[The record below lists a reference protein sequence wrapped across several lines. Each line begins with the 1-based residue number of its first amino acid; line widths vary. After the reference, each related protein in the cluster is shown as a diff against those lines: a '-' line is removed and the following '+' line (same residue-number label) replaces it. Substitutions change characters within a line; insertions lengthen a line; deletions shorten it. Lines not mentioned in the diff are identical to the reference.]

1 MGGGKNTRENTPM
14 TVRFPKA
21 AHSAALARR
30 FRGLASVALA
40 VFWLSAYGPAWGDPP
55 PAGNTLCGLPAL
67 ENILS
72 RYERIAAGG
81 GWPRVPDGPT
91 LREGDRND
99 RVLFLKRRLAAAG
112 DMAETEARGNR
123 FDGPLK
129 EAVLRFQSRHGLE
142 ADGLVGTRTLR
153 ELNTPVDDRI
163 RQLTG
168 NMERCRLLPV
178 LEDRRHIVVNIA
190 DFTLKL
196 YEEGTLRL
204 FMPVIVGT
212 TYRQTPVVSGRIAS
226 LVLNPEWN
234 VPLSIAT
241 EDMLPRIK
249 KDPGYLARQGLRV
262 LQDWKTGEELDP
274 AAIDWAGLSPED
286 FPYWLRQDPGPQNA
300 LGRVKFLF
308 PNPHYLFLHDT
319 PAREQFDKNERLFS
333 SGCIRLARPL
343 GLAVYLLQG
352 TPLGSMEALAAAIEE
367 GETVTV
373 DIPSPMAIYIVYL
386 TAWVDPGGTVQ
397 FRNDVY
403 NRDGDP

>member
-1 MGGGKNTRENTPM
+1 M

-21 AHSAALARR
+21 PRSAAPARR
-30 FRGLASVALA
+30 VRGLASVALA

-67 ENILS
+67 ENVLS
-72 RYERIAAGG
+72 RYERITAGG
-81 GWPRVPDGPT
+81 GWPRVPDGLT
-91 LREGDRND
+91 LRQGDLNG
-99 RVLFLKRRLAAAG
+99 RVSFLKRRLAASG
-112 DMAETEARGNR
+112 DMADREARGDH
-123 FDGPLK
+123 FDEPLR
-129 EAVLRFQSRHGLE
+129 EAVLRFQARHGLE
-142 ADGLVGTRTLR
+142 ADGLVGARTLR
-153 ELNTPVDDRI
+153 ELNRPVSDRI
-163 RQLTG
+163 RQITG
-168 NMERCRLLPV
+168 NIERCRLLPV

-196 YEEGTLRL
+196 YEEGNLRL

-352 TPLGSMEALAAAIEE
+352 TTLGSMEALAAAIEE